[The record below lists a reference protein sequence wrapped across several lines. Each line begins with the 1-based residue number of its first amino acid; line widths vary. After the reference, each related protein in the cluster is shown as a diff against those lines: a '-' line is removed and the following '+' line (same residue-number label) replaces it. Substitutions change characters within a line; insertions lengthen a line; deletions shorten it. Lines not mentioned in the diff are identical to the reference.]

1 LRQERRFLLPDM
13 VLYLSDRLTLWNE
26 QTITIVF
33 CGNVYPVENLANL
46 QGQPGAVADPEKNL
60 GGAEKHATTTCSSIK
75 TPHKRE
81 I

>member
-1 LRQERRFLLPDM
+1 MPHFAELWEVYKLLFSETYMAP
-13 VLYLSDRLTLWNE
+13 
-26 QTITIVF
+26 
-33 CGNVYPVENLANL
+33 
-46 QGQPGAVADPEKNL
+46 VADPEKFL

>member
-1 LRQERRFLLPDM
+1 MHGSWNYDGTRLP
-13 VLYLSDRLTLWNE
+13 
-26 QTITIVF
+26 
-33 CGNVYPVENLANL
+33 
-46 QGQPGAVADPEKNL
+46 AVADPEKIL

>member
-1 LRQERRFLLPDM
+1 
-13 VLYLSDRLTLWNE
+13 
-26 QTITIVF
+26 
-33 CGNVYPVENLANL
+33 
-46 QGQPGAVADPEKNL
+46 VADPEKNL